1 MRPAP
6 ENAAPKNVAPE
17 NAAPQGA
24 AALLRAELLQP
35 VPEPVAALAATIVAE
50 HGDTVAA
57 VLFYGSCLRDRTAD
71 GILDLYVL
79 VDDYRRYH
87 RAWLPAL
94 LNRLLPPTVSLLEG
108 PDGSRAKAA
117 VISRRQFARRMRPES
132 LDVTLW
138 ARFCQPAALAH
149 ARDAAAADWAVETLA
164 QAAATA
170 ALWAVRLGPAEATPG
185 EYWVG
190 LFQHTYRA
198 ELRPEQP
205 GRARAVYDAAPAR
218 FDRLLAAGLAR
229 AGATVE
235 AAGDGRLSVVAPGR
249 RRPWLPRRAAGKL
262 LAAARLAKA
271 AFTFANG
278 ADYVVWKI
286 ERHTG
291 ERVELA
297 PWQRRHPLL
306 AAPLILWRLWRRGV
320 IR

>member
-6 ENAAPKNVAPE
+6 EK
-17 NAAPQGA
+17 AAPQDA
-24 AALLRAELLQP
+24 AALLRTELLQP
-35 VPEPVAALAATIVAE
+35 VPEQVAALAAAIAAE
-50 HGDTVAA
+50 RGDTVAA

-87 RAWLPAL
+87 GAWLPAL
-94 LNRLLPPTVSLLEG
+94 LNRLLPPTVSVMEG
-108 PDGSRAKAA
+108 PDGSRAKVAA
-117 VISRRQFARRMRPES
+117 ISRRQFTRRMRPGS

-149 ARDAAAADWAVETLA
+149 ARDAAAADWVVAVLA

-170 ALWAVRLGPAEATPG
+170 ALWAVRLGPAEATPAD
-185 EYWVG
+185 YWIG
-190 LFQHTYRA
+190 LFRHTYRA

-218 FDRLLAAGLAR
+218 YDRLLPAGLAH
-229 AGATVE
+229 AGAMVE
-235 AAGDGRLSVVAPGR
+235 TAGDGRLRSVLPGMAR
-249 RRPWLPRRAAGKL
+249 RRWLPRRVAGKL
-262 LAAARLAKA
+262 LAATRLAKA

-291 ERVELA
+291 ERIHLS
-297 PWQRRHPLL
+297 PWQRDHPLL